1 MPAGEAMTGSVLCR
15 AGAGRRGGR
24 FLACTRLLRSPAMDT
39 THIYEAARTYAD
51 RGWPIIPLRGKAP
64 AVRGWQQ
71 WVADEA
77 NVLLWFGRRGCNI
90 GLRPAD
96 AGYTVVDT
104 DTEEADAWVRA
115 HLPETPMTVR
125 TGSGSTHRYYAAP
138 PRKEIRNSQG
148 WRAIP
153 GLDVRGSPGP
163 VVLPPSIHPD
173 TGRPYMWVGDI
184 RLPAGLPGF
193 SPSWVYRR
201 TRRRV
206 RDVMEADPGDRV
218 RRARAYVAKI
228 EGAVSGQGGHNKTF
242 RVACILR
249 QKFGLSV
256 EEAWPLFQEWNATC
270 QPEWSD
276 RELAHKLEDAG
287 KRRG

>member
-1 MPAGEAMTGSVLCR
+1 METL
-15 AGAGRRGGR
+15 
-24 FLACTRLLRSPAMDT
+24 D
-39 THIYEAARTYAD
+39 IYEAAKEYAQ

-77 NVLLWFGRRGCNI
+77 NVLLWFGRRGANI

-104 DTEEADAWVRA
+104 DTAEADAWVRS
-115 HLPETPMTVR
+115 HLPETPMTVC

-138 PRKEIRNSQG
+138 PRKEIRNRQG
-148 WRAIP
+148 WNGIP

-163 VVLPPSIHPD
+163 VVLPPSIHPE
-173 TGRPYMWVGDI
+173 TGRLYLWVGEN
-184 RLPAGLPGF
+184 RLPEGLPRF
-193 SPSWVYRR
+193 SPAWVYRR

-206 RDVMEADPGDRV
+206 QDMMEAVPGDRV
-218 RRARAYVAKI
+218 RRARAYIAKI
-228 EGAVSGQGGHNKTF
+228 EGAVSGQGGHNATF

-249 QKFGLSV
+249 QKFDLSV
-256 EEAWPLFQEWNATC
+256 EEAWPLFKEWNTTC